1 MVPSFASF
9 ASFAKLP
16 RVKSL
21 PGLPSLPRA
30 PIFLALLL
38 LITALVIPLPYVIVE
53 PGEPQNILGKVEKG
67 SSKRLIEITGVKI
80 FPTTGKLNL
89 TSIYVSSPE
98 SKIFG
103 LDILSAW
110 IDGERSAQPREVFF
124 PKGVSG
130 KAVDQ
135 QNSLEMRQSQEHAK
149 VSALD
154 YLGYKIPEK
163 MIITSITKESPNN
176 KTLKNGDQ
184 IIKLNG
190 IRVLSATE
198 FKKRLLEI
206 SAAKTSG
213 DQMQLTVLRNGSEK
227 VFTVSTYKV
236 ETKQKVLGLM
246 VESNYEYPFTIKI
259 SLKDVGGPSAGLMF
273 SLGIVEKLR
282 AENLTRGRNISGTGT
297 IDAFGNVGPIGG
309 IEEKL
314 IGAARAG
321 SKLFLAPALNCNDI
335 QHIPAG
341 LQVVAVETLREAV
354 AALKSKDLES
364 LPACG

>member
-1 MVPSFASF
+1 M
-9 ASFAKLP
+9 
-16 RVKSL
+16 
-21 PGLPSLPRA
+21 
-30 PIFLALLL
+30 
-38 LITALVIPLPYVIVE
+38 
-53 PGEPQNILGKVEKG
+53 Q
-67 SSKRLIEITGVKI
+67 
-80 FPTTGKLNL
+80 
-89 TSIYVSSPE
+89 
-98 SKIFG
+98 
-103 LDILSAW
+103 
-110 IDGERSAQPREVFF
+110 
-124 PKGVSG
+124 
-130 KAVDQ
+130 
-135 QNSLEMRQSQEHAK
+135 
-149 VSALD
+149 
-154 YLGYKIPEK
+154 
-163 MIITSITKESPNN
+163 
-176 KTLKNGDQ
+176 LKQDQ

-198 FKKRLLEI
+198 FKKRLSEI

-354 AALKSKDLES
+354 AALKSKDLDS

>member
-1 MVPSFASF
+1 MVRQF
-9 ASFAKLP
+9 P
-16 RVKSL
+16 RV
-21 PGLPSLPRA
+21 

-38 LITALVIPLPYVIVE
+38 FITALVIPLPYVIVE
-53 PGEPQNILGKVEKG
+53 PGEPQNILGKAEKG
-67 SSKRLIEITGVKI
+67 SSKRLIEIAGVKT

-98 SKIFG
+98 SKLFG
-103 LDILSAW
+103 FDVLSAW
-110 IDGERSAQPREVFF
+110 FDGERSVQPKEVYF
-124 PKGVSG
+124 PKGVSS

-135 QNSLEMRQSQEHAK
+135 QNSLDMRQSQEHAK
-149 VSALD
+149 VSALQ
-154 YLGYKIPEK
+154 YLGYKTPEK
-163 MIITSITKESPNN
+163 MIISDITKESPNI
-176 KTLKNGDQ
+176 KTLKNGDE
-184 IIKLNG
+184 IIKLDG
-190 IRVLSATE
+190 IRVTSATS
-198 FKKRLLEI
+198 FKKLLAAI
-206 SAAKTSG
+206 AMAKTSS
-213 DQMQLTVLRNGSEK
+213 DQMQLTVLRDGVEK
-227 VFTVSTYKV
+227 VFTVRTYKV
-236 ETKQKVLGLM
+236 DQDQKVLGLM
-246 VESNYEYPFTIKI
+246 VESKYQYPFTINI

-321 SKLFLAPALNCNDI
+321 SKLFLAPALNCDDI
-335 QHIPAG
+335 QHIPSG

-354 AALKSKDLES
+354 AALKNKDLES